1 MVLEHLIFFAK
12 YIYFINI
19 FFVVVIIF
27 FERKKPVYSLFW
39 ITVLVL
45 TSYIGFVSYLMFGLS
60 FRKKRLSKKFY
71 MRNIFRYTTPSE
83 NNEAK
88 KLEKWEQMIQYL
100 EFTGKNRL
108 TFSNNIKIFTDG
120 KKLFH
125 DMKDELKKAS
135 SYIHMEYFI
144 FDNDSLGKEFF
155 SILKEKAKSGVE
167 VKLILDGVG
176 CRKLPLKKIEELRN
190 SKIDVLVFFPSYFPF
205 INLRAN
211 YRTHRKICIVDAK
224 TGYIGGFNIGNAYIG
239 KGSLGNWRD
248 THIKLNGEVL
258 NELQKEFFSS
268 WDFIKNQKFFSFGKK
283 TRSRHDEKRYFPE
296 KQKIGN
302 SSIQIVGSAPDYEFH
317 LIRDAILHMITKAKK
332 YIYIQTPYFIPDD
345 NIFEALKIAS
355 LSGVSIKIMI
365 PNKPDHLM
373 VYWATHSYVGE
384 MITMGVKFY
393 SYKNGFLHSKVVIV
407 DDEVATVGSSNFDY
421 RSFYQ
426 NFEINAFIYDSDTV
440 KKLKA
445 TFIEDL
451 ADSPSIT
458 KEIYHNRKLL
468 VKFKES
474 ISRLFSPIL

>member
-19 FFVVVIIF
+19 FFVVIIIF

-45 TSYIGFVSYLMFGLS
+45 TSYAGFISYLLFGLS

-71 MRNIFRYTTPSE
+71 MRNIFRTAAPSK
-83 NNEAK
+83 NKDIK
-88 KLEKWEQMIQYL
+88 KLEKWEQMVQYL

-108 TFSNNIKIFTDG
+108 TFSNSIEVFTKG
-120 KKLFH
+120 KELFH
-125 DMKDELKKAS
+125 DMKSEIKNAD

-144 FDNDSLGKEFF
+144 FDNDQLGKEFF

-176 CRKLPLKKIEELRN
+176 CRKLPLKKIRDLRN
-190 SKIDVLVFFPSYFPF
+190 SKIDVQVFFPSYLPF

-224 TGYIGGFNIGNAYIG
+224 FGYIGGFNIGDEYLG
-239 KGSLGNWRD
+239 KGPLGNWRD
-248 THIKLNGEVL
+248 THIKMSGEVL

-268 WDFIKNQKFFSFGKK
+268 WDFIKNQKFLSFGTKF
-283 TRSRHDEKRYFPE
+283 RSRYNEKKYFPE
-296 KQKIGN
+296 KHHSGN
-302 SSIQIVGSAPDYEFH
+302 CSVQIVGSAPDYEFR
-317 LIRDAILHMITKAKK
+317 LIRDAIIHMITKAKK

-345 NIFEALKIAS
+345 IIFEALKTAS
-355 LSGVSIKIMI
+355 LSGVNIKIMI
-365 PNKPDHLM
+365 PDKPDHLM

-384 MITMGVKFY
+384 MISTGVKFY
-393 SYKNGFLHSKVVIV
+393 SYKNGFIHSKVVIV

-426 NFEINAFIYDSDTV
+426 NFEINAFIYDSETV
-440 KKLKA
+440 KKLKTA
-445 TFIEDL
+445 FIEDL
-451 ADSPSIT
+451 AESSSIT
-458 KEIYHNRKLL
+458 REIYHNRKLL